1 MDLDLALREPKP
13 DAITDTS
20 SESDQVYKGTWER
33 SNRLS
38 LMIIRRGIPEAFRS
52 AVPDEDITAKDYL
65 AAIEQRFVKNDKA
78 ETSVLLGKLI
88 AMRYSRKGNIREY
101 IMEMFNLASKL
112 KSLKLDL
119 SEDLLV
125 HLVLIS
131 LPKQYSQ
138 FKISYNCQKEKWSL
152 NELISFCVQEEE
164 RLKQDRTESAHLTR
178 TAKDK
183 GKRKVEDDKVAT
195 PKGPVIKKQ
204 KTTISCY
211 FCEKTGHL
219 KKDCPTYAAWR
230 ANEGKFHTLVCSE
243 VNLSSVSR
251 NTWWLDSSATTHICV
266 SMQGCLSFRRPTD
279 AKWRVYVGDG
289 QSVEVEAIG
298 HFGLLL
304 VSGHFL
310 DLMDTLIVP
319 SFR

>member
-1 MDLDLALREPKP
+1 MDLYLALREPKP

-33 SNRLS
+33 SNRLN

-88 AMRYSRKGNIREY
+88 AMRYSGKGNIREY
-101 IMEMFNLASKL
+101 IMEMSNLASKL

-119 SEDLLV
+119 SKDLLV

-178 TAKDK
+178 DK
-183 GKRKVEDDKVAT
+183 AHCTVVKV
-195 PKGPVIKKQ
+195 Q
-204 KTTISCY
+204 
-211 FCEKTGHL
+211 
-219 KKDCPTYAAWR
+219 
-230 ANEGKFHTLVCSE
+230 CS
-243 VNLSSVSR
+243 LY
-251 NTWWLDSSATTHICV
+251 
-266 SMQGCLSFRRPTD
+266 
-279 AKWRVYVGDG
+279 K
-289 QSVEVEAIG
+289 
-298 HFGLLL
+298 
-304 VSGHFL
+304 
-310 DLMDTLIVP
+310 
-319 SFR
+319 